1 MSVALPPVQARPLPR
16 GPRGAWLT
24 GNLADF
30 TGDPLG
36 FLERCVRE
44 HGDFVPVRFLNKRVV
59 VVNDHAA
66 IEEIMLT
73 QSRKFSK
80 MTGYQTPL
88 VGRVFGQGLL
98 TSDGSFWVRQRKLAQ
113 PAFHRQRVAAYAPFV
128 VDLADEMLLAWQ
140 DGETKSIHSELSHLT
155 ARVIIKALFGAGM
168 DVPPEIKE
176 FDQLSYEA
184 MLQTSR
190 QKNIVGL
197 LLSMLPSDFS
207 RRFHAMMDRLDAFL
221 YRMIAERRA
230 TGGDGGDILSMLVA
244 ARDEEGAGMTDKQLR
259 DELMTLITAGLDTTV
274 LAMTWSCYLL
284 ARHPEAAA
292 RVHEELGA
300 VLGGRRPELAD
311 LPSLKYTEAVLR
323 ESMRLYPPAWVVTR
337 EATTDCVIGGYALPK
352 GTAVMASQ
360 WLKHRDERVFERA
373 ADFDPSR
380 WLKGAA
386 LPKFAY
392 FPFGGGPRLCIGSG
406 LAMIEGTLGL
416 ARICQRFR
424 FECAASYAVKPW
436 ATITLHPTGGMHLR
450 VRSVAA

>member
-1 MSVALPPVQARPLPR
+1 MPPETSPAPARTLPR
-16 GPRGAWLT
+16 GPKGGWLT
-24 GNLADF
+24 GNLSEF
-30 TGDPLG
+30 TGDPLA

-44 HGDFVPVRFLNKRVV
+44 HGDFVPVRFLNKKVV
-59 VVNDHAA
+59 IINDHAA

-88 VGRVFGQGLL
+88 VGRVFGKGLL
-98 TSDGSFWVRQRKLAQ
+98 TSDGTFWVRQRKLSQ
-113 PAFHRQRVAAYAPFV
+113 PAFHRPRVAAYAPSI
-128 VDLADEMLLAWQ
+128 VDLTDEMLRTWK
-140 DGETKSIHSELSHLT
+140 DGETKPIHGELSHLT
-155 ARVIIKALFGAGM
+155 ARVIVKALFGVE
-168 DVPPEIKE
+168 VPPEIKE

-184 MLQTSR
+184 MQQTSR
-190 QKNIVGL
+190 QKNLFGL
-197 LLSMLPSDFS
+197 LLSMLPNDFS
-207 RRFHAMMDRLDAFL
+207 RRFHAMMDRVDAFL

-230 TGGDGGDILSMLVA
+230 SGGDGGDVLSMLVA
-244 ARDEEGAGMTDKQLR
+244 ARDDEGNGMTDQQLR

-284 ARHPEAAA
+284 AKHPAAA
-292 RVHEELGA
+292 DRVQEELRT

-311 LPSLKYTEAVLR
+311 LASLRYTEAVVR

-337 EATTDCVIGGYALPK
+337 EATVDCVVGGYALPK

-360 WLKHRDERVFERA
+360 WLKHRDGRVFEKPTE
-373 ADFDPSR
+373 FDPTR
-380 WLKGAA
+380 WLQGTT

-406 LAMIEGTLGL
+406 LAMIEATLGL
-416 ARICQRFR
+416 ARICQHFR
-424 FECAASYAVKPW
+424 FECEASYAVKPW

-450 VRSVAA
+450 VRAVSG

>member
-1 MSVALPPVQARPLPR
+1 MPAEIPSAPGRPLPR
-16 GPRGAWLT
+16 GPKGGWLT

-30 TGDPLG
+30 TRDPLA

-44 HGDFVPVRFLNKRVV
+44 HGDFVPVRFLNKKVV
-59 VVNDHAA
+59 VINDHES

-98 TSDGSFWVRQRKLAQ
+98 TSDGAFWVRQRKMAQ
-113 PAFHRQRVAAYAPFV
+113 PAFHRQRVATYAPFI
-128 VDLADEMLLAWQ
+128 VDFADEMLRTWK
-140 DGETKSIHSELSHLT
+140 DGETKPVHGELSHLT
-155 ARVIIKALFGAGM
+155 ARVIIKALFGVE
-168 DVPPEIKE
+168 VPPEIKE
-176 FDQLSYEA
+176 FDRLSYEA

-190 QKNIVGL
+190 QKNLIGII
-197 LLSMLPSDFS
+197 LSMLPNDFS
-207 RRFHAMMDRLDAFL
+207 RRFHGMMDRLDTFL

-230 TGGDGGDILSMLVA
+230 AGGDGGDILSMLLS
-244 ARDEEGAGMTDKQLR
+244 ARDDEGNGMTDQQLR

-274 LAMTWSCYLL
+274 LAITWSCYLL
-284 ARHPEAAA
+284 ARHPEAAS
-292 RVHEELGA
+292 RVQDELRT
-300 VLGGRRPELAD
+300 VLGGRRPGLAD

-337 EATTDCVIGGYALPK
+337 EATVDCVIGGYAFPK

-373 ADFDPSR
+373 AEFDPTR
-380 WLKGAA
+380 WLTGST

-406 LAMIEGTLGL
+406 LAMIEGSLGL

-424 FECAASYAVKPW
+424 FECDASYTVKPW

-450 VRSVAA
+450 VRAISV